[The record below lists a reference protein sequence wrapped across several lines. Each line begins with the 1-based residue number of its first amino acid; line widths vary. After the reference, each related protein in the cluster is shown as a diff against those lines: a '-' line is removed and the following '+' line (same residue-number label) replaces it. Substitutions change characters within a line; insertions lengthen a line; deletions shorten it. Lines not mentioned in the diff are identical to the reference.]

1 MINDSINRFLGV
13 LCYPLTSME
22 TFRQD
27 LIQEY
32 LEAMQDKDTKKAK
45 KLRDSLRSQLVG
57 YIRQNYNLY
66 SYDEIYLYLEKC
78 YLYDVQ
84 KFEDTMELYFYTM
97 ERIARS
103 LISHRDGQIVFKYW
117 KTKRTRSYLVALRRI
132 IR

>member
-1 MINDSINRFLGV
+1 M
-13 LCYPLTSME
+13 TSME

>member
-66 SYDEIYLYLEKC
+66 L
-78 YLYDVQ
+78 
-84 KFEDTMELYFYTM
+84 
-97 ERIARS
+97 S
-103 LISHRDGQIVFKYW
+103 LIHI
-117 KTKRTRSYLVALRRI
+117 
-132 IR
+132 